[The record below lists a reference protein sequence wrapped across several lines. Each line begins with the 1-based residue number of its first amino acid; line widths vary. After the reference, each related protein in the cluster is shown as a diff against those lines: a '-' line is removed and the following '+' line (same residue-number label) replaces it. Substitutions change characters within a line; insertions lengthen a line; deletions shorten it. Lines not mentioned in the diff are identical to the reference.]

1 MWSSVKR
8 IDTAANVDGIK
19 LEPLCYSFGEL
30 DTESRTNEFLAFG
43 DDASDVFDGVFFKN
57 DELQYAA
64 NAQPRYSGGLVQY
77 VVSRL
82 STRRR
87 TRATNTTN
95 RTVLKLE
102 SALRPVVALLEQR
115 YGLVLSPE
123 EGFLPNAS
131 LAEKPA
137 KVDFPN
143 SSMTSKADPP
153 VTETVNVELSCS
165 FPFQDQP
172 QIYNRAWFFD
182 RFKRAAAK
190 ASPSSLRYWN
200 STVMVFFIFDLVK
213 TSEKRTKCRGVSL
226 IVARPLDPAIAP
238 TWLRQNRWPYKPDT
252 RVFPQPFGNSAKVSI
267 TWYDING
274 NRAIAV
280 DLYDIDNFDGLTLD
294 SWPHTKIREDKKKK
308 TITVKWNNSRPF
320 DKRGE
325 YTFPARLFNKKRRQS
340 TDALFYDYV
349 STPPS
354 FGAATS

>member
-82 STRRR
+82 YTEEDKGDQHHEQDGAQARKRSSPGGGTP
-87 TRATNTTN
+87 RAAVWP
-95 RTVLKLE
+95 R
-102 SALRPVVALLEQR
+102 AIA
-115 YGLVLSPE
+115 GG
-123 EGFLPNAS
+123 GFLPNAS

-274 NRAIAV
+274 DRAIAV

-294 SWPHTKIREDKKKK
+294 SWPHTKIREDKKEK
-308 TITVKWNNSRPF
+308 NNHG
-320 DKRGE
+320 KVE
-325 YTFPARLFNKKRRQS
+325 QL
-340 TDALFYDYV
+340 
-349 STPPS
+349 
-354 FGAATS
+354 